1 MLQDLAVIF
10 EDAGS
15 SIVMKDTPAVES
27 ISFND
32 IPSRIILK
40 PDVFLPDALHFLL
53 EREQLG
59 TYSDQRIHI
68 DLIVPQRR
76 PELTEQQQQFH
87 QLFF

>member
-40 PDVFLPDALHFLL
+40 PDVFLPDALDDDAHHD
-53 EREQLG
+53 RR
-59 TYSDQRIHI
+59 DQHGSRNG
-68 DLIVPQRR
+68 DPGGGG
-76 PELTEQQQQFH
+76 EGG
-87 QLFF
+87 